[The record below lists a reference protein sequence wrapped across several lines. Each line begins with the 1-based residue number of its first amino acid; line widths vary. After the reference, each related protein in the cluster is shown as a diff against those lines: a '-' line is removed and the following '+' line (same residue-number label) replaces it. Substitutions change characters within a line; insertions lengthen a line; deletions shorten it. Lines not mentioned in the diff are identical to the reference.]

1 MYTKELDSYK
11 TKASDSEKTK
21 ELGPKKIIKIFF
33 LPIYQLVITPTKDFL
48 YKAAK
53 SPLLSIHRLAT
64 LDYLKSKDK
73 EPDPSIMD
81 WLRMLFLRKR
91 AWEYR
96 LEGLIEVVPFLML
109 FLLFDPKERRRVF
122 QKIVL
127 YIPFGDVNSVCIVQ
141 CINVGTWK
149 KTYNSKYESVL
160 AFLLFDPV
168 GRLAQDFPYKDS
180 HLSYL
185 GAYSDMVTHETI
197 ENKWLTSEFD
207 PRIQW
212 RLFRGDKYHYTQHR
226 YLSDEEIAKAQKKI
240 SHKQKEKK

>member
-1 MYTKELDSYK
+1 MYTKELDSYSTK
-11 TKASDSEKTK
+11 TADSEKTK
-21 ELGPKKIIKIFF
+21 ELGSKKNIKIF
-33 LPIYQLVITPTKDFL
+33 PPNYQLFI
-48 YKAAK
+48 KAAK
-53 SPLLSIHRLAT
+53 KLLYKGAKSIFLSFYQLAT
-64 LDYLKSKDK
+64 LEFLKSEDK
-73 EPDPSIMD
+73 TEHTSIRY
-81 WLRMLFLRKR
+81 WFRMLFLRKM

-109 FLLFDPKERRRVF
+109 FLLFDRKERRRVF

-185 GAYSDMVTHETI
+185 GEYLDPVSHDTLVNRWI
-197 ENKWLTSEFD
+197 TSKSD

-212 RLFRGDKYHYTQHR
+212 RLLGGDIRGRVQHR
-226 YLSDEEIAKAQKKI
+226 YVSEEVARVMNT
-240 SHKQKEKK
+240 SHKQEEEK

>member
-1 MYTKELDSYK
+1 MNTQNL
-11 TKASDSEKTK
+11 ASKMARS
-21 ELGPKKIIKIFF
+21 LF
-33 LPIYQLVITPTKDFL
+33 LSTR
-48 YKAAK
+48 
-53 SPLLSIHRLAT
+53 RLAT

-109 FLLFDPKERRRVF
+109 FLLFDRKERRRVF

>member
-1 MYTKELDSYK
+1 MYTKELGSYSTK
-11 TKASDSEKTK
+11 TADSEETK
-21 ELGPKKIIKIFF
+21 ELGSKKNIKTF
-33 LPIYQLVITPTKDFL
+33 PPNYQLFI
-48 YKAAK
+48 KAAK
-53 SPLLSIHRLAT
+53 KLLYEGAKSIFLSTRRLAT
-64 LDYLKSKDK
+64 FDYLKSEDK
-73 EPDPSIMD
+73 TEHTSIRY
-81 WLRMLFLRKR
+81 WFRMLFLRKR

-185 GAYSDMVTHETI
+185 GEYLDPVSHDTLVNRWI
-197 ENKWLTSEFD
+197 TSKSD

-212 RLFRGDKYHYTQHR
+212 RLLGGDIRGRVQHR
-226 YLSDEEIAKAQKKI
+226 YVSEEVARVMNT
-240 SHKQKEKK
+240 SHKQEEEK

>member
-1 MYTKELDSYK
+1 MYTKESGSYSTK
-11 TKASDSEKTK
+11 TADSEKTK
-21 ELGPKKIIKIFF
+21 ELGSKKNIKTF
-33 LPIYQLVITPTKDFL
+33 PPNYQLFI
-48 YKAAK
+48 KAAK
-53 SPLLSIHRLAT
+53 KLLYEGAKSVFLSFYQLAT
-64 LDYLKSKDK
+64 FDYLKSEDK
-73 EPDPSIMD
+73 TEHTSIRY
-81 WLRMLFLRKR
+81 WFRMLFLRKR

-168 GRLAQDFPYKDS
+168 GRLAQDFPYKES

-185 GAYSDMVTHETI
+185 GEYLDPVSHDTLVNRWI
-197 ENKWLTSEFD
+197 TSKSD

-212 RLFRGDKYHYTQHR
+212 RLLGGDIRGRVQHR
-226 YLSDEEIAKAQKKI
+226 YVSEEVARVMNT
-240 SHKQKEKK
+240 SHKQEEEK